1 MPKIRRA
8 NLPDAI
14 LQHLLD
20 RADERRIS
28 YIQLQELSVWIATNP
43 TVPIGPWFK
52 RFAAFTICGDGE
64 LVKTFLEAGQL
75 PYGKEVF

>member
-28 YIQLQELSVWIATNP
+28 YNCKNCRFGLPRILPFQSA
-43 TVPIGPWFK
+43 PWFK
-52 RFAAFTICGDGE
+52 RFAAFTICVDGE
-64 LVKTFLEAGQL
+64 LVKTLLEAGQL